1 MTNDSHEQGGA
12 AQPRRPN
19 RLLGVA
25 QAVFVLVLLGAGWF
39 LRGLMPSG
47 PAGGPAGMP
56 AGAMGGPQGPPAV
69 VVAAVTEGPAE
80 APEEFIGR
88 VESIESVDV
97 TPQIAGYLQTVH
109 FEEGSRIAAG
119 DLLFTIEKAPF
130 EARVALAEAAVH
142 QAEANVPAAQA
153 DLDAARANLVRAEKY
168 YDRLKNADQRSVVQA
183 DLDKAAADFQQAQA
197 HVKQATAAVQQA
209 GAGLEQAQASLRL
222 ARIDLGYTDILA
234 PISGPIGKALVT
246 EGNYVT
252 PASGP
257 LARIVQ
263 IDPVR
268 VVYSVPDRN
277 FVNLLQ
283 VINERG
289 PSAVELRLRLPNG
302 TLYEDEGEWSF
313 ADNEMDPTTGT
324 IALRARFANP
334 AGLLVPMT
342 NVTVLA
348 RSAEGRTAPKVP
360 SQAVMADQQG
370 EFVYVVTAENIAEQR
385 RVVLGAEVE
394 GHRIV
399 EDGLASG
406 EQVVVLGLQKVQPG
420 QPVQPTVQ
428 SAGAEGN

>member
-109 FEEGSRIAAG
+109 FDEGSRIAAG

-142 QAEANVPAAQA
+142 QANANVPAAQA
-153 DLDAARANLVRAEKY
+153 DLEASKANLVRAEKY
-168 YDRLKNADQRSVVQA
+168 YERLKNADQRSVVQA
-183 DLDKAAADFQQAQA
+183 DLDKATADFQQAQA
-197 HVKQATAAVQQA
+197 QVKQAAAAVQQA
-209 GAGLEQAQASLRL
+209 NAGLEQAQASQRL
-222 ARIDLGYTDILA
+222 AQIDLGYTEIRA
-234 PISGPIGKALVT
+234 PISGSIGKALVT

-302 TLYEDEGEWSF
+302 SVYGGEGDWSF
-313 ADNEMDPTTGT
+313 ADNEMDPRTGT

-334 AGLLVPMT
+334 NGLLVPMT
-342 NVTVLA
+342 NVTVLT
-348 RSAEGRTAPKVP
+348 RSAEARTAPKVP

-370 EFVYVVTAENIAEQR
+370 EFVYVVSTENLAEQR
-385 RVVLGAEVE
+385 RIVLGAEVE

-399 EDGLASG
+399 EEGLAPG
-406 EQVVVLGLQKVQPG
+406 EQVVVSGLQKVQPG
-420 QPVQPTVQ
+420 QPVQPAMQ
-428 SAGAEGN
+428 SGGAEGN

>member
-1 MTNDSHEQGGA
+1 MTNENNANGQTGE
-12 AQPRRPN
+12 PRRPN
-19 RLLGVA
+19 RLLGIA
-25 QAVFVLVLLGAGWF
+25 QAALILIVLAAGWF

-56 AGAMGGPQGPPAV
+56 GGPMGGPQAPPAV
-69 VVAAVTEGPAE
+69 VVAPVTEGPAE

-88 VESIESVDV
+88 IESIESVDV
-97 TPQIAGYLQTVH
+97 TPQVAGYLQTVH

-130 EARVALAEAAVH
+130 EARVALAEAAVQ

-153 DLDAARANLVRAEKY
+153 DMDAARANLVRAEKY
-168 YDRLKNADQRSVVQA
+168 FERLKNADERSVVQA
-183 DLDKAAADFQQAQA
+183 DMDKATAEFQQAQA
-197 HVKQATAAVQQA
+197 RVKQAAAAVQQA
-209 GAGLEQAQASLRL
+209 QAALAQTKANLRL
-222 ARIDLGYTDILA
+222 ASIDLGYTEIRA
-234 PISGPIGKALVT
+234 PISGPVGKALVT

-263 IDPVR
+263 IDPAR

-277 FVNLLQ
+277 FIKLLQ
-283 VINERG
+283 TISQRG
-289 PSAVELRLRLPNG
+289 PSAVELRLRLPDG

-313 ADNEMDPTTGT
+313 ADNEMDPATGT

-334 AGLLVPMT
+334 AGLLVPLT

-348 RSAEGRTAPKVP
+348 RSAEARTAPKVP
-360 SQAVMADQQG
+360 SQAVMTDQQG
-370 EFVYVVTAENIAEQR
+370 EFVYVVTAEGIAELR

-399 EDGLASG
+399 EEGLAPG

-420 QPVQPTVQ
+420 QPVQASMQTT
-428 SAGAEGN
+428 GAEGN